1 MSSLPNVANVK
12 RKPYGSDMSDA
23 EWQIIESKLPVP
35 KGFGRPREVD
45 LREVIY
51 GIAMGNP
58 STKLAIGLKQG

>member
-23 EWQIIESKLPVP
+23 EWQIIEPKLPVP
-35 KGFGRPREVD
+35 KGFERPRKLD

-51 GIAMGNP
+51 GIAMANLP
-58 STKLAIGLKQG
+58 MKLAIGLKQG